1 MSITTNILP
10 YIPQRAPFIMIS
22 TLETCDDLGATTTF
36 DVSEDNIFVQQ
47 HKLTE
52 SALIENIAQTAA
64 ARIGFICQQ
73 EKRPVPVGYIG
84 AVQNLKVNQ
93 LPAVQSKLT
102 TQISIKHQIFSAT
115 IIEGRIFENE
125 KLIAQCDMKIFI
137 SE

>member
-52 SALIENIAQTAA
+52 PALIENIAQTAA

-93 LPAVQSKLT
+93 LPTVQSKLT